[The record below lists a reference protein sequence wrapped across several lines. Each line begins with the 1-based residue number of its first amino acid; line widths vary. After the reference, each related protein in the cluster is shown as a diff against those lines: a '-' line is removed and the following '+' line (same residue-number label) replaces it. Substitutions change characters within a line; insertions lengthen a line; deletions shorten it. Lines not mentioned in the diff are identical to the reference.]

1 LAIHPSPVAALFA
14 LPLRP
19 AGEFQG
25 ALYLAYRQ
33 PHYFDSDERNL
44 LRTLA
49 GQATVLVQNA
59 HLFVAAEGGRRRL
72 AAILASTTNG
82 ILVTDQTDRILLINP
97 AMERAL
103 GVRGKDAAGRP
114 VVDALSGIDKAIPFV
129 QRLSLSR
136 SGTGSGAT
144 DGKVEL
150 EVNDRT
156 FLASISTVYS
166 HEGQTM
172 GRVAVLQD
180 VTDMKE
186 LDRMKSDFV
195 AGISHDLLSPLTY
208 MHNYAAMLPI
218 VDDPTLE
225 KEYVEKIMAGI
236 DRMTRLVNDL
246 LELARI
252 EAGLHLQFDRV
263 HVDKLLHEIAMEYAS
278 PAKAA
283 GVNLVV
289 EVADDLPA
297 AVADPAQL
305 RRALTNLVTNGLKH
319 AANSGPLTIHAEAI
333 GREMVISVRD
343 RGPGIAAVDQT
354 HLFEKFYRGEG
365 LSTVERAKGSGLG
378 LAIVKSVADHHN
390 GRVWCESRSD
400 EGSTFYLAIPLKRE

>member
-1 LAIHPSPVAALFA
+1 
-14 LPLRP
+14 
-19 AGEFQG
+19 
-25 ALYLAYRQ
+25 
-33 PHYFDSDERNL
+33 
-44 LRTLA
+44 
-49 GQATVLVQNA
+49 
-59 HLFVAAEGGRRRL
+59 
-72 AAILASTTNG
+72 
-82 ILVTDQTDRILLINP
+82 
-97 AMERAL
+97 
-103 GVRGKDAAGRP
+103 
-114 VVDALSGIDKAIPFV
+114 
-129 QRLSLSR
+129 
-136 SGTGSGAT
+136 
-144 DGKVEL
+144 
-150 EVNDRT
+150 
-156 FLASISTVYS
+156 
-166 HEGQTM
+166 M

-218 VDDPTLE
+218 VDDPALE

-263 HVDKLLHEIAMEYAS
+263 HVDKLLQEIAMEYAS

-289 EVADDLPA
+289 DVADDLPA

-305 RRALTNLVTNGLKH
+305 RRAITNLVTNGLKH

-343 RGPGIAAVDQT
+343 RGPGIAAIDQT

-390 GRVWCESRSD
+390 GRVWCESRSG
-400 EGSTFYLAIPLKRE
+400 EGSTFYLAIPLKRA